1 MNLAF
6 LIQRLEALEARIE
19 KLEKRKGA
27 VEKFQA
33 PTLFEIENECG
44 NKVIAQN
51 FFNYYEANGWH
62 VGKVKMKNWRA
73 ALRKWITP
81 KNNENERVGRIQQSE
96 LQAFLN
102 KP

>member
-19 KLEKRKGA
+19 ILEKRKGA
-27 VEKFQA
+27 VEKFIA
-33 PTLFEIENECG
+33 PTLFEIESECG
-44 NKVIAQN
+44 NKLLAEN

-81 KNNENERVGRIQQSE
+81 KTNENERIGRIQQHE
-96 LQAFLN
+96 LQTFLN
-102 KP
+102 RP

>member
-1 MNLAF
+1 MNLAY
-6 LIQRLEALEARIE
+6 LIKRIEALEARIE
-19 KLEKRKGA
+19 ILEKRKGA
-27 VEKFQA
+27 EKFEA
-33 PTLFEIENECG
+33 PTLFEIESECG

-62 VGKVKMKNWRA
+62 VGKVKMKNWKA

-81 KNNENERVGRIQQSE
+81 KNNENEGVGRIQQSE

-102 KP
+102 KS

>member
-6 LIQRLEALEARIE
+6 LIQRLEALEARVE
-19 KLEKRKGA
+19 KLEKRKG
-27 VEKFQA
+27 VEKFEA
-33 PTLFEIENECG
+33 PTLFEIENECQ

-81 KNNENERVGRIQQSE
+81 KTNENERVGRIQQSE

>member
-1 MNLAF
+1 MNLAY
-6 LIQRLEALEARIE
+6 LIKRIEALEARIE
-19 KLEKRKGA
+19 ILEKRKGA
-27 VEKFQA
+27 EKFEA
-33 PTLFEIENECG
+33 PTLFEIESECG

-62 VGKVKMKNWRA
+62 VGKVKMKNWKA

-102 KP
+102 KS

>member
-1 MNLAF
+1 MNLTF
-6 LIQRLEALEARIE
+6 LIQRIEALEARID

-27 VEKFQA
+27 EKFEV
-33 PTLFEIENECG
+33 PTLIEIEAEC
-44 NKVIAQN
+44 NNPVIAQN

-81 KNNENERVGRIQQSE
+81 KTNDNERIGRISKQQI
-96 LQAFLN
+96 QAFI
-102 KP
+102 K

>member
-6 LIQRLEALEARIE
+6 LIQRLEALEARID
-19 KLEKRKGA
+19 KLEKRKGG
-27 VEKFQA
+27 EKFIP
-33 PTLFEIENECG
+33 PTLFEIETECG

-81 KNNENERVGRIQQSE
+81 KNNENERIGRIQQSE
-96 LQAFLN
+96 LQTFLN

>member
-19 KLEKRKGA
+19 KLEKRKG
-27 VEKFQA
+27 VEKFEA
-33 PTLFEIENECG
+33 PTLFEIENECQ

-81 KNNENERVGRIQQSE
+81 KTNENERVGRIQQSE